1 MPFQFRR
8 SLLST
13 AALTLF
19 SLGLAFAP
27 SANAETLKEAM
38 AKAYETNPV
47 LLAQRAL
54 LRSTDEEV
62 AQALSQWRPTVTVNG
77 NAQEPLNKSKTAA
90 GVLLNRSGG
99 TSWSS
104 SITAS
109 QTLFAGGRIL
119 AQRLLAGAQVR
130 AGRAQL
136 IATEQSVLLSVV
148 SAYMDVV
155 RDEEVV
161 RLNETSVKLLKKQRE
176 AAQERF
182 KVGEIT
188 RTDVAQAE
196 ARLAQAEAGLIAAQA
211 TLKGSQLEY
220 ERIVGN
226 PPSNLEK
233 QPALPKVP
241 PSEEETRKLAEA
253 YAPNYIASQET
264 VTINEHAV
272 NIAVGSL
279 LPTVSLQASYSHG
292 EAGRDFGSPNTVNNG
307 TSVVGNISVPIYQ
320 GGVEWANIRQ
330 SEENLNKAK
339 MDKEQTRRTTLEAA
353 SNAWESLRASR
364 ASRESNA
371 QQLKAQETAFEGVQ
385 QEADV
390 GARTTLDVLDAQR
403 ELLNSQVALA
413 RSQRDEV
420 VAAHNVLASIGALTA
435 ENLQLGVV
443 LYDPVENYDD
453 NADKWWGPKGFGF

>member
-1 MPFQFRR
+1 MHFRLR
-8 SLLST
+8 RILLST
-13 AALTLF
+13 AAAVTMVAG
-19 SLGLAFAP
+19 LGFAP
-27 SANAETLKEAM
+27 LASAETLKEAM

-47 LLAQRAL
+47 LLAQRAA
-54 LRSTDEEV
+54 LRGTDEEV
-62 AQALSQWRPTVTVNG
+62 AQALSQWRPTVSINAV
-77 NAQEPLNKSKTAA
+77 AQEPLSKLKTPS
-90 GVLLNRSGG
+90 GVLLATPTRNH
-99 TSWSS
+99 TWSS
-104 SITAS
+104 TITAS

-136 IATEQSVLLSVV
+136 IATEQNVLLGVV

-155 RDEEVV
+155 RDGEVV

-211 TLKGSQLEY
+211 TYRASQLEY

-226 PPSNLEK
+226 PPENLEK
-233 QPALPKVP
+233 DPALPAVP
-241 PSEEETRKLAEA
+241 PSEDEVRRLAEA
-253 YAPNYIASQET
+253 NAPNYIAAQEN
-264 VTINEHAV
+264 VTINEHGV

-279 LPTVSLQASYSHG
+279 LPTVSVQASYTHG
-292 EAGRDFGSPNTVNNG
+292 ESGPDFGTDTALSNG
-307 TSVVGNISVPIYQ
+307 TTVSGSLTVPIYQ
-320 GGVEWANIRQ
+320 GGVEWSNIRQ

-339 MDKEQTRRTTLEAA
+339 MDREQTRRTTLETA
-353 SNAWESLRASR
+353 SNSWESFRASR

-385 QEADV
+385 QEAEV

-435 ENLQLGVV
+435 ENLQLGVAV
-443 LYDPVENYDD
+443 YDPVENYDD
-453 NADKWWGPKGFGF
+453 NAGKWWGPSGF

>member
-1 MPFQFRR
+1 MSFSIRR
-8 SLLST
+8 ALLSSVAFT
-13 AALTLF
+13 MLALGGAGVSAAH
-19 SLGLAFAP
+19 
-27 SANAETLKEAM
+27 AETLKQAM

-47 LLAQRAL
+47 LLAQRAA
-54 LRSTDEEV
+54 LRGTDEEV
-62 AQALSQWRPTVTVNG
+62 AQALSQWRPTVSVNAS
-77 NAQEPLNKSKTAA
+77 AQDRLEKTRTL
-90 GVLLNRSGG
+90 VPTKTRSSSEG
-99 TSWSS
+99 WSS

-136 IATEQSVLLSVV
+136 IATEQNVLLGVV

-211 TLKGSQLEY
+211 GLRSSQLEY

-226 PPSNLEK
+226 PPKDLEK
-233 QPALPKVP
+233 NPALPTVP
-241 PSEEETRKLAEA
+241 PSEDEVRRLAEA
-253 YAPNYIASQET
+253 NAPNYIAAQEN
-264 VTINEHAV
+264 VRIGEHSV

-279 LPTVSLQASYSHG
+279 LPTVSVQASYTHG
-292 EAGRDFGSPNTVNNG
+292 EVGTSFGDPSAFSNG
-307 TSVVGNISVPIYQ
+307 TSVVGTINMPIYQ
-320 GGVEWANIRQ
+320 GGVEWSNIRQ
-330 SEENLNKAK
+330 SEENLNKFK
-339 MDKEQTRRTTLEAA
+339 MDQEQTRRTTLETA
-353 SNAWESLRASR
+353 SNSWESFRAAR

-385 QEADV
+385 QEAEV

-420 VAAHNVLASIGALTA
+420 VAAHNVLASVGALTA

-453 NADKWWGPKGFGF
+453 NAGKWWGPKGFGL

>member
-1 MPFQFRR
+1 MPFRIR
-8 SLLST
+8 SWLLSS
-13 AALTLF
+13 AAFAVLA
-19 SLGLAFAP
+19 LGTAFAP
-27 SANAETLKEAM
+27 HASAETLKEAM

-47 LLAQRAL
+47 LLAQRAA
-54 LRSTDEEV
+54 LRGTDEEV
-62 AQALSQWRPTVTVNG
+62 AQALSQWRPTVTVSG
-77 NAQEPLNKSKTAA
+77 VAQEPLNKQKTPA
-90 GVLLNRSGG
+90 GALIFRSGG
-99 TSWSS
+99 QSWSS
-104 SITAS
+104 TVSAS

-136 IATEQSVLLSVV
+136 IATEQNVLLSVV

-161 RLNETSVKLLKKQRE
+161 RLNETSVKLLRKQRE

-196 ARLAQAEAGLIAAQA
+196 ARLAQTEAGLIAAQA
-211 TLKGSQLEY
+211 TLRSSQLEY

-233 QPALPKVP
+233 RPALPAVP
-241 PSEEETRKLAEA
+241 PTEDEVRRLAEA
-253 YAPNYIASQET
+253 NAPGYIAAQET
-264 VTINEHAV
+264 VTIGEHSV
-272 NIAVGSL
+272 HIAQGAL
-279 LPTVSLQASYSHG
+279 LPTVSVSASYTHSESG
-292 EAGRDFGSPNTVNNG
+292 PDFGSPSLLNNG
-307 TSVVGNISVPIYQ
+307 TSVVGQVNIPIYQ

-330 SEENLNKAK
+330 AEENLNKSK
-339 MDKEQTRRTTLEAA
+339 MDKEQSRRTTLESA
-353 SNAWESLRASR
+353 SNAWESFRASR

-385 QEADV
+385 QEAEV

-420 VAAHNVLASIGALTA
+420 VAAHNVLASVGALTA
-435 ENLQLGVV
+435 ENLQLGVAV
-443 LYDPVENYDD
+443 YDPVENYDD
-453 NADKWWGPKGFGF
+453 NAGKWWGPKGFGF

>member
-8 SLLST
+8 RLLST
-13 AALTLF
+13 AALGL
-19 SLGLAFAP
+19 LGLSLAFAP
-27 SANAETLKEAM
+27 AASAETLKEAM
-38 AKAYETNPV
+38 AKAYESNPV
-47 LLAQRAL
+47 LLSQRAL

-77 NAQEPLNKSKTAA
+77 SMQEPLSKTKTNT
-90 GVLLNRSGG
+90 GITLNRSNGQ
-99 TSWSS
+99 SWRS

-136 IATEQSVLLSVV
+136 IATEQNVLLSVV

-196 ARLAQAEAGLIAAQA
+196 ARLAQSEAGLIAAQA
-211 TLKGSQLEY
+211 TLKASQLEY

-233 QPALPKVP
+233 LPALPTLP
-241 PSEEETRKLAEA
+241 PSEDETRRLAEA
-253 YAPNYIASQET
+253 NAPNYVAAQET
-264 VTINEHAV
+264 VSINEHAV
-272 NIAVGSL
+272 NIAVGAL
-279 LPTVSLQASYSHG
+279 LPTVNLQASYEHSESGGTFADTNRHSN
-292 EAGRDFGSPNTVNNG
+292 A
-307 TSVVGNISVPIYQ
+307 TSVVGNISIPIYQ
-320 GGVEWANIRQ
+320 GGTEWSNIRQ

-339 MDKEQTRRTTLEAA
+339 MDKEQTRRTTLETA
-353 SNAWESLRASR
+353 SNAWESFRASR

-453 NADKWWGPKGFGF
+453 NAGKWWGPSGF

>member
-1 MPFQFRR
+1 MPFRLRR
-8 SLLST
+8 FLASS
-13 AALTLF
+13 AAFTF
-19 SLGLAFAP
+19 LGLGVAFSP
-27 SANAETLKEAM
+27 SAYAETLKQAM
-38 AKAYETNPV
+38 AKAYDTNPV

-62 AQALSQWRPTVTVNG
+62 AQALSQWRPTVSVSAV
-77 NAQEPLNKSKTAA
+77 AQEPLSKSKVISPAST
-90 GVLLNRSGG
+90 VRSGG
-99 TSWSS
+99 QSWSS
-104 SITAS
+104 TITAS

-155 RDEEVV
+155 RDSEVV

-196 ARLAQAEAGLIAAQA
+196 ARLAQTEAALISAQA
-211 TLKGSQLEY
+211 ALRSSQLEY

-226 PPSNLEK
+226 PPSDLEK
-233 QPALPKVP
+233 NPALPTVP
-241 PSEEETRKLAEA
+241 PSEDEVRRLAEA
-253 YAPNYIASQET
+253 NAPNYIASQET

-279 LPTVSLQASYSHG
+279 LPTVSVQASYTHG
-292 EAGRDFGSPNTVNNG
+292 EAGPDFGTDFSRSNSTVVQG
-307 TSVVGNISVPIYQ
+307 VVNMPIYQ

-339 MDKEQTRRTTLEAA
+339 MDREQSRRTTLEGA
-353 SNAWESLRASR
+353 SNAWESFRAAQASR
-364 ASRESNA
+364 ASNA

-385 QEADV
+385 QEAEV

-420 VAAHNVLASIGALTA
+420 VAAHNVLVSVGALTA
-435 ENLQLGVV
+435 ENLQLGVAV
-443 LYDPVENYDD
+443 YDPVENYDD
-453 NADKWWGPKGFGF
+453 NAGKWWGPKGFGL

>member
-1 MPFQFRR
+1 MPFRFR
-8 SLLST
+8 STLLTTVSFT
-13 AALTLF
+13 MMALGVVT
-19 SLGLAFAP
+19 AP
-27 SANAETLKEAM
+27 SANAETLKQAM
-38 AKAYETNPV
+38 AKTYETNPV
-47 LLAQRAL
+47 LLAQRAQ
-54 LRSTDEEV
+54 LRGTDEEV
-62 AQALSQWRPTVTVNG
+62 AQALSQWRPSVSVSGVVQDT
-77 NAQEPLNKSKTAA
+77 LNKTKLRT
-90 GVLLNRSGG
+90 GVLVSRSEAQP
-99 TSWSS
+99 WSA
-104 SITAS
+104 SITAT

-119 AQRLLAGAQVR
+119 GQRLLAGAQVR

-136 IATEQSVLLSVV
+136 IATEQNVLLSVV

-155 RDEEVV
+155 RDQEVV

-196 ARLAQAEAGLIAAQA
+196 ARLAQAESGLIGAQA
-211 TLKGSQLEY
+211 TLRASQLEY

-226 PPSNLEK
+226 PPVDLEK
-233 QPALPKVP
+233 NPALPAIP
-241 PSEEETRKLAEA
+241 PSEDETRRLAEA
-253 YAPNYIASQET
+253 NAPNYIAAQET

-272 NIAVGSL
+272 NISVGSL
-279 LPTVSLQASYSHG
+279 LPTVSVQASYSHG
-292 EAGRDFGSPNTVNNG
+292 NAGDVFDNPSARNNG
-307 TSVVGNISVPIYQ
+307 TTVLGSVNVPIYQ

-339 MDKEQTRRTTLEAA
+339 MDQEQTRRTTLETA
-353 SNAWESLRASR
+353 SNSWEAFRASR

-385 QEADV
+385 QEAEV

-453 NADKWWGPKGFGF
+453 NAGKWWGPKGFGF

>member
-1 MPFQFRR
+1 MPFRFRR

-13 AALTLF
+13 AALTV
-19 SLGLAFAP
+19 LGLSVALSPAA
-27 SANAETLKEAM
+27 SAETLKEAL
-38 AKAYETNPV
+38 AKAYESNPV
-47 LLAQRAL
+47 LLAQRAA
-54 LRSTDEEV
+54 LRGTDEEV
-62 AQALSQWRPTVTVNG
+62 AQALSQWRPSVSVNAS
-77 NAQEPLNKSKTAA
+77 AQDSLNKTRITTPVLSK
-90 GVLLNRSGG
+90 NRSASEG
-99 TSWSS
+99 WSS
-104 SITAS
+104 NITAS

-136 IATEQSVLLSVV
+136 IATEQNILLGVV

-196 ARLAQAEAGLIAAQA
+196 ARLAQAEAGLIGAQA
-211 TLKGSQLEY
+211 GLRSSQLEY

-226 PPSNLEK
+226 PPANLEK
-233 QPALPKVP
+233 SPALPAVP
-241 PSEEETRKLAEA
+241 PTEEEVRRMAEA
-253 YAPNYIASQET
+253 NAPSYIAAQES

-272 NIAVGSL
+272 NIAVGAL
-279 LPTVSLQASYSHG
+279 LPSVEVRASYTHS
-292 EAGRDFGSPNTVNNG
+292 EFGSSFGDPNTFGNG
-307 TSVVGNISVPIYQ
+307 TSVVGSINVPIYQ
-320 GGVEWANIRQ
+320 GGTEWANIRQ

-339 MDKEQTRRTTLEAA
+339 MDKEQSRRTTLEQA

-364 ASRESNA
+364 AQRTSNA

-453 NADKWWGPKGFGF
+453 NAGKWWGPSGY